1 MKKKVAIG
9 LSGGIDS
16 SVAAFLLKKQGWDV
30 IGFTLKFYPQENR
43 CCDLESLYQA
53 QRLCHKLDIAHYVF
67 DVGKIFKKEIINY
80 FIDTYL
86 RGLTPNPCAY
96 CNKLI
101 KFGLF
106 FQKIR
111 SLGFKYLAT
120 GHYANISYWR
130 GNYFFKRGRDPKKS
144 QEYFLSLVSPDNLKY
159 LIFPLGHYKKSKVK
173 QIAKKENIMFKER
186 RESQDACFINNVDYS
201 EFIKSNLTDDNEYY
215 GNIRH
220 IDGKI
225 LGRHKGIYYYT
236 YGQRSGLGISWEKP
250 LYVVKIDKKTKEI
263 IVAEKELLKKSVF
276 KVGCLNWF
284 IPKPKKISNL
294 RGLAVKVRYNSIT
307 TPCTLN
313 FSKEDITVILKDEV
327 DSIAPGQIAAF
338 YYKDLLLGGG
348 VITGN

>member
-1 MKKKVAIG
+1 MKKKVAVG

-43 CCDLESLYQA
+43 CCDLDSLYQA
-53 QRLCHKLDIAHYVF
+53 QRLCHKLGIAHYVF
-67 DVGKIFKKEIINY
+67 DVGNIFKKEIISY
-80 FIDTYL
+80 FINAYL
-86 RGLTPNPCAY
+86 EGLTPNPCAY

-111 SLGFKYLAT
+111 SLGVEYLAT

-130 GNYFFKRGRDPKKS
+130 GSYFFKRGRDPKKS
-144 QEYFLSLVSPDNLKY
+144 QEYFLSLVNPDNLKY
-159 LIFPLGHYKKSKVK
+159 LIFPLGRYKKNTVK
-173 QIAKKENIMFKER
+173 QIAKKEKIMFKER
-186 RESQDACFINNVDYS
+186 RESQDACFINNIDYP
-201 EFIKSNLTDDNEYY
+201 EFIENNLTAYDEYS

-220 IDGKI
+220 INGKI

-236 YGQRSGLGISWEKP
+236 YGQRSGLGVSWEKP
-250 LYVVKIDKKTKEI
+250 LYVIDIDRKTKEV
-263 IVAEKELLKKSVF
+263 IVAEKELLKKDTFRVSR
-276 KVGCLNWF
+276 LNWF
-284 IPKPKKISNL
+284 ILKPKRLSNL
-294 RGLAVKVRYNSIT
+294 KGLTVKVRYNSIAV
-307 TPCTLN
+307 PCILK
-313 FSKEDITVILKDEV
+313 FLEEEVTVILKGKA

-348 VITGN
+348 IISDN